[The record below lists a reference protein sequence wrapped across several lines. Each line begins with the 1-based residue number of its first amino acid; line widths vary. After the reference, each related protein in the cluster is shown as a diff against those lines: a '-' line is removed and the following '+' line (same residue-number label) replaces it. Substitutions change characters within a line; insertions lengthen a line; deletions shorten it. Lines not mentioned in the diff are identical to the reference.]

1 MAEWDGYILTDYRF
15 EFLPGS
21 VILDVGC
28 GSGHQLSELQNTE
41 ANAFGVD
48 IDQDSLNVCRERGL
62 NIAAGE
68 AERLPYQDEAF
79 DGILC
84 KVVLSYSDDR
94 KAVAEIAR
102 TLRPGA
108 TAYIVTHGAG
118 YYLTYF
124 LKNRSLATRFYG
136 LRSLVN
142 TMFFSLTGK
151 RLPGF
156 LGDTIYQSERRLSQ
170 LYAANGLVMESSR
183 LSNGPLGCPVFI
195 YHKIIREH

>member
-84 KVVLSYSDDR
+84 KVVLSYTDDR

-156 LGDTIYQSERRLSQ
+156 LGDTIYQSERLLSQ
-170 LYAANGLVMESSR
+170 LYTANGLELTSTSS
-183 LSNGPLGCPVFI
+183 SKGPFGYPVFI
-195 YHKIIREH
+195 YHKIIRKR

>member
-15 EFLPGS
+15 EFSPGS

-28 GSGHQLSELQNTE
+28 GSGHQLCELQNTE

-48 IDQDSLNVCRERGL
+48 IDQDSLNVCRRRGL
-62 NIAAGE
+62 NVAAGE

-84 KVVLSYSDDR
+84 KVVLSYTDDR
-94 KAVAEIAR
+94 KTIAEIAR

-118 YYLTYF
+118 YYLTYL

-170 LYAANGLVMESSR
+170 LYTANRLVMESSR
-183 LSNGPLGCPVFI
+183 SSNGPFGCPVFI
-195 YHKIIREH
+195 YHKIIRKR

>member
-15 EFLPGS
+15 EFSPGS

-28 GSGHQLSELQNTE
+28 GSGHQINELQNTE

-62 NIAAGE
+62 NVAARE
-68 AERLPYQDEAF
+68 AERLPFPDEAF
-79 DGILC
+79 DGVLC
-84 KVVLSYSDDR
+84 KVVLSYTDDR
-94 KAVAEIAR
+94 KAVAEIAC

-118 YYLTYF
+118 YYLTYL

-142 TMFFSLTGK
+142 TTFFTLTGK

-156 LGDTIYQSERRLSQ
+156 LGDTIYQSERRLSR
-170 LYAANGLVMESSR
+170 LYEANGLEIASTRSSK
-183 LSNGPLGCPVFI
+183 GPLGRPVFI
-195 YHKIIREH
+195 YHKITRKH